1 VGIKR
6 RMHVVDGA
14 GVEGKLRGIEA
25 EPTGHPIAV
34 VDLANHVRVR
44 VPFEL
49 LHHDAAGGYTLAAR
63 WSDFTLVGEGGA
75 SIPVIAQQVTVDVR
89 PAPEKTLR
97 ARRRVVREQRVVEV
111 PVWQERIDIE
121 RIPVNQFVEQAPV
134 PHYEGD
140 TLVIPCVEE
149 VPIVEVRLR
158 IREELRVRV
167 VREQHVHR
175 ETVTLQR
182 HEVDIDTS
190 APTPT
195 TTKHEGD

>member
-1 VGIKR
+1 MGVQR
-6 RMHVVDGA
+6 RMNVIDGA
-14 GVEGKLRGIEA
+14 GVEGKLRRIEA
-25 EPTGHPIAV
+25 ESSGHPIAV
-34 VDLANHVRVR
+34 VDLGNRVRVR

-63 WSDFTLVGEGGA
+63 WSDFTLIGDDGA

-89 PAPEKTLR
+89 PAPAKTLR

-111 PVWQERIDIE
+111 PVWQERIDVEHVPI
-121 RIPVNQFVEQAPV
+121 NQFVDQAPV

-140 TLVIPCVEE
+140 TLVIPCIEE

-158 IREELRVRV
+158 IREVLRVRV